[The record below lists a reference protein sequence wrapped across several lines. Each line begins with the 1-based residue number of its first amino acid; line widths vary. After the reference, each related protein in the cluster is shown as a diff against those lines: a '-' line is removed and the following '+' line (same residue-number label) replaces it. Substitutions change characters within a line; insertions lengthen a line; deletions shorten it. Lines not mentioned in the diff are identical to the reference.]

1 MYFEQ
6 AKQKEDK
13 DRQENPKKYEE
24 KKKLLCLSLM
34 EKSGNVMKGNS
45 SLD

>member
-24 KKKLLCLSLM
+24 KKETPM
-34 EKSGNVMKGNS
+34 FKSNGEIR
-45 SLD
+45 